1 MSTVCERR
9 RLSAALFLSE
19 LRVSWE
25 AQVFLESRGGTSQL
39 FVILPPNLGQFFQFL
54 RDERSPDHWG
64 SKGGGGLR
72 VQWRMNGHRTQWSTR
87 GRRDVATLRTT
98 RPSIH
103 SDRVISKQKVWF
115 QERMIQKTSYSLH
128 FSGSQ
133 HLRTTSVAAFVKD
146 SLVNRNWL

>member
-1 MSTVCERR
+1 M
-9 RLSAALFLSE
+9 
-19 LRVSWE
+19 
-25 AQVFLESRGGTSQL
+25 FLESRGSTSQL

-54 RDERSPDHWG
+54 RDEGSANHWG
-64 SKGGGGLR
+64 SRAVSGLR
-72 VQWRMNGHRTQWSTR
+72 VQWRMNGHRTWWSTS
-87 GRRDVATLRTT
+87 GRRQVATLRTT
-98 RPSIH
+98 RLSIH

-133 HLRTTSVAAFVKD
+133 HLRATSVAAFVKD